1 MVALASLLSGAALKE
16 VMHDR
21 LDYSSGG
28 SIEDGVPR
36 DKFAVVAEGTASLP
50 PGDYVINLISDD
62 GARVWVDGEEVIDA
76 WSPPHESKVDYATI
90 RGGRKKFKV
99 EYYEAG
105 GFAELRFD
113 IQRR

>member
-1 MVALASLLSGAALKE
+1 LLKPSSGSAALKE
-16 VMHDR
+16 VTHAR
-21 LDYSSGG
+21 LDYISGG
-28 SIEDGVPR
+28 SIEDGIPR
-36 DKFAVVAEGTASLP
+36 DNFALVAEGTADLP
-50 PGDYVINLISDD
+50 PGDYVITLISDD

-76 WSPPHESKVDYATI
+76 WSPHESKVDHATI